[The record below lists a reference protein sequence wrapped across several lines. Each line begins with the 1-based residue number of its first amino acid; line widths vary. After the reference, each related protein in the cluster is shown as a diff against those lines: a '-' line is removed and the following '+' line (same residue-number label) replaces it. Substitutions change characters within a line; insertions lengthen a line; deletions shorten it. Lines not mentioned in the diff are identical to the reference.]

1 MAGPEGENGGS
12 VPALGLWVVTGSRW
26 VGGSQGRSP
35 SGWKD
40 LVTPMGFPGW
50 RQELP
55 LAALLAGTGKNAS
68 RSCSINN
75 GDSPYLLV
83 FAGGLERG

>member
-1 MAGPEGENGGS
+1 MAEGENGGS
-12 VPALGLWVVTGSRW
+12 VPALGLWVVAGPLW
-26 VGGSQGRSP
+26 VGGSQGHGP

-40 LVTPMGFPGW
+40 LVTLLGFPGW

-55 LAALLAGTGKNAS
+55 LAAPLAGTGRSAT

-83 FAGGLERG
+83 FAGGLE